1 MSVTLGLVTI
11 GQAPRTDV
19 TPDIRSHLPDDV
31 EVVEVGALDRF
42 NSTEA
47 IEAKAGPTDDEP
59 VYVTRLR
66 SGDSVTIDRE
76 ATHKLTQERVREIEA
91 DVDTIGLLC
100 TGSFPDLSAS
110 VPVLEPSEL
119 LHAWATGI
127 VSAATTVGVLIPKPE
142 QFSQTHEKWG
152 TDIEAAV
159 GSPYDGLDAV
169 VTGAIELGTEP
180 DLVVLDC
187 IGYTP
192 EMKREVAR
200 RTDASVLL
208 ARSVLRKTATELL

>member
-1 MSVTLGLVTI
+1 MSATLGLVTI
-11 GQAPRTDV
+11 GQAPRPDV
-19 TPDIRSHLPDDV
+19 APDIRSQLPEDV
-31 EVVEVGALDRF
+31 TVVEAGALDGF
-42 NSTEA
+42 DSVEE
-47 IEAKAGPTDDEP
+47 IEAAAGPAADGP
-59 VYVTRLR
+59 IYVTRLR
-66 SGDSVTIDRE
+66 SGDSVTINRE
-76 ATHKLTQERVREIEA
+76 ATHELTQERVRDIEA

-119 LHAWATGI
+119 LRAWATGI
-127 VSAATTVGVLIPKPE
+127 ASATTVGVLIPKSE
-142 QFSQTHEKWG
+142 QLAQTREKWG
-152 TDIEAAV
+152 DDVEVAV

-169 VTGAIELGTEP
+169 TAGAAELGTEP

-192 EMKREVAR
+192 EMKREVTR
-200 RTDASVLL
+200 RTDASALL